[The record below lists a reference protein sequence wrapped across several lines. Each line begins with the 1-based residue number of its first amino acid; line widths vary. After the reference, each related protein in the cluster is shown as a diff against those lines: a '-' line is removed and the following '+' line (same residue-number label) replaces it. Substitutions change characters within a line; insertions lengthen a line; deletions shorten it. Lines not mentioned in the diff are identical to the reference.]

1 MPAPEAPRPFAA
13 VATQGLSPIDAYSF
27 DVGGYVILRG
37 ALDPATVDR
46 CCRHEA
52 ACRSDPAAEQPDV
65 YTAAVDG
72 QRALLA
78 PYFHGMLWE
87 GSSFGPE
94 TAVLDGPPALLR
106 PEPEPESL
114 LASSSAAGGG
124 TAPPH
129 PYVSH
134 PSGVAFTQ
142 GLRCF
147 WALSDGPAGLCVLPA
162 SHSAFVDTP
171 DAVLHGGAADDL
183 LLFPTLAAG
192 DLLIAAASLIHGFRE
207 SQRGAKTAQQV
218 LAASFISTT
227 ARGSAVGVGGVAPT
241 DSVEIPPWGDPSA
254 PLLTDGSTS
263 SWLGPAGTPREHPP
277 VHQPAP
283 NDAVDEVEHWK
294 WDVCGHL
301 VLPGIMDDAWIAD
314 AEAALDAHPDLEA
327 ARHSTEMTPEPGSRF
342 DDRDSWQ
349 QIGPFGGSAA
359 PRLQGLLAMDEPHCR
374 PFRRMITDP
383 RVTQRLTWMMGT
395 HYTIAA
401 LPNAIVSVD
410 GAAGVYLHAGGT
422 HVDPTNVYSVV
433 SGRSHVG
440 YINIAWTLRGAAQ
453 TLCHRGRGRSGS
465 PCCVCRSNTAICIII
480 GGQLSSFSLET
491 PR

>member
-1 MPAPEAPRPFAA
+1 MPAPEAPRPFTA
-13 VATQGLSPIDAYSF
+13 VATQGMSPIDAYSF
-27 DVGGYVILRG
+27 DAGGYVIIRD

-46 CCRHEA
+46 CRRHHEA
-52 ACRSDPAAEQPDV
+52 AESDAAAAEV
-65 YTAAVDG
+65 YAAAVDG

-94 TAVLDGPPALLR
+94 TAELDGPPALLR
-106 PEPEPESL
+106 PQPEPESL
-114 LASSSAAGGG
+114 LASSAAGG

-134 PSGVAFTQ
+134 PSGVAFAQ

-207 SQRGAKTAQQV
+207 SQRGTKTAPQLV

-241 DSVEIPPWGDPSA
+241 DSVEVEIPPWAATLTDGERAALGWGDPSA

-263 SWLGPAGTPREHPP
+263 AWVGPAGTPREHPP
-277 VHQPAP
+277 VHLPTP

-301 VLPGIMDDAWIAD
+301 VLPGIMDDDWIAD
-314 AEAALDAHPDLEA
+314 AEAALDAHPDLVLI
-327 ARHSTEMTPEPGSRF
+327 F
-342 DDRDSWQ
+342 
-349 QIGPFGGSAA
+349 I
-359 PRLQGLLAMDEPHCR
+359 
-374 PFRRMITDP
+374 
-383 RVTQRLTWMMGT
+383 
-395 HYTIAA
+395 
-401 LPNAIVSVD
+401 
-410 GAAGVYLHAGGT
+410 
-422 HVDPTNVYSVV
+422 
-433 SGRSHVG
+433 
-440 YINIAWTLRGAAQ
+440 
-453 TLCHRGRGRSGS
+453 
-465 PCCVCRSNTAICIII
+465 
-480 GGQLSSFSLET
+480 
-491 PR
+491 